1 MRVTVDRAL
10 CCSSGLCVLTA
21 PDVFD
26 QADDD
31 GRVVLLL
38 AGPPESEG
46 SAVEEAVACCPAGA
60 IGVTD

>member
-10 CCSSGLCVLTA
+10 CCSSGLCVLAA

-38 AGPPESEG
+38 ASPPESEE
-46 SAVEEAVACCPAGA
+46 SAVEEAAVCCPAGA
-60 IGVTD
+60 ISVRD

>member
-31 GRVVLLL
+31 GRVVLLVET
-38 AGPPESEG
+38 PPEDAES
-46 SAVEEAVACCPAGA
+46 SVEEAVACCPAGA
-60 IGVTD
+60 ISVRD

>member
-1 MRVTVDRAL
+1 MRFTVDRAL

-31 GRVVLLL
+31 GRVVLLTSS
-38 AGPPESEG
+38 PPDGEEA
-46 SAVEEAVACCPAGA
+46 AVEEAVACCPSGA
-60 IGVTD
+60 ISVTD

>member
-31 GRVVLLL
+31 GRVLLL
-38 AGPPESEG
+38 AGPPESEE